1 MESVL
6 CFFWVTRSPRDTSAA
21 SAITIPTTIPTRAAV
36 ESFWDEPEPVVLVDE
51 PKPVTLA
58 DGLEL
63 VRLVDG
69 LELVRL
75 VDELELARLVDGLE
89 PIWLVDEEGDPACAV
104 CAMPAVDEGELG
116 LRQEASFEGEGPTV

>member
-75 VDELELARLVDGLE
+75 VDELELARLVD
-89 PIWLVDEEGDPACAV
+89 EEGDPACAV